1 MMNTTDTHWRPMTTG
16 DLAAVEAIA
25 AIVHPGFFERPEI
38 FAECLRLYP
47 QGARLLARGETAL
60 GYELSHPWRDQA
72 VPALDSLLGE
82 LPAGAQNY
90 YLHDLALLPEARGT
104 GAAGRLVA
112 ELIAHAT
119 KAGFFRMS
127 LVAVNSSQDF
137 WRRQG
142 FSALDIP
149 ELRQKLASYEADA
162 AFMVRP
168 LA

>member
-1 MMNTTDTHWRPMTTG
+1 MNGPEMHWRPMATG

-25 AIVHPGFFERPEI
+25 AIVHPGFFERPGI
-38 FAECLRLYP
+38 FAERLRLYP
-47 QGARLLARGETAL
+47 QGARLLTRGSTAL
-60 GYELSHPWRDQA
+60 GYVLSHPWRDGA

-82 LPAGAQNY
+82 LPAGARNY

-112 ELIAHAT
+112 ELVEHAT

-127 LVAVNSSQDF
+127 LVAVNGSQDF

-142 FSALDIP
+142 FSVLDLP
-149 ELRQKLASYEADA
+149 ELRQKLASYEAAA